1 MRATRVLLGALGVL
15 LGLVGAW
22 HLLRIGQAHPAKLVD
37 VVVWLV
43 AGVLLHD
50 AVVAPLVVL
59 VGVLA
64 VPRLPLAGRAPAVA
78 GLVVLLAVTLVA
90 VPVIGRFG
98 ARADNPTLLDRP
110 YAVLWLV
117 FAAVVGAVVVAV
129 VGVRA
134 GLTSRRR

>member
-1 MRATRVLLGALGVL
+1 MRATRLLLGALGVV

-43 AGVLLHD
+43 AGVLVHD
-50 AVVAPLVVL
+50 AVVAPLVVV
-59 VGVLA
+59 VGVLV
-64 VPRLPLAGRAPAVA
+64 VPRLPRSGRPAVVA

-117 FAAVVGAVVVAV
+117 FAALVAAGVAV
-129 VGVRA
+129 SVAARA
-134 GLTSRRR
+134 ATARRR